1 MGQTRKCTGTHPA
14 PLCLRFEDAG
24 EWKHAGIKTPAL
36 FQEKERDRSRSD
48 SLRQRGRAVEAH
60 PPPRPKERPRETAR
74 RALQDFRSRPCS
86 VLNSFRR
93 KSQNVA
99 PVKWSNR
106 KQNGKPSCRYM
117 ATVNGKRQD
126 KQGIKIRGLLR
137 CSHRAQGFYS
147 LYDYIYIINTADFSY
162 YKSTCYIFIY
172 TYSMCIYIIYT
183 HI

>member
-1 MGQTRKCTGTHPA
+1 MKACRNKNTSVVPRK
-14 PLCLRFEDAG
+14 G
-24 EWKHAGIKTPAL
+24 ER
-36 FQEKERDRSRSD
+36 QSRSN
-48 SLRQRGRAVEAH
+48 SHRQRGRAVEAH

-74 RALQDFRSRPCS
+74 RALQGFRSRPCS
-86 VLNSFRR
+86 VLNSFHR

-106 KQNGKPSCRYM
+106 KQNGKPSCQCM

-126 KQGIKIRGLLR
+126 KQGIKIRGPLR

-147 LYDYIYIINTADFSY
+147 VYDHIYIINTAGFSY

-172 TYSMCIYIIYT
+172 TYSMYIYVIYT